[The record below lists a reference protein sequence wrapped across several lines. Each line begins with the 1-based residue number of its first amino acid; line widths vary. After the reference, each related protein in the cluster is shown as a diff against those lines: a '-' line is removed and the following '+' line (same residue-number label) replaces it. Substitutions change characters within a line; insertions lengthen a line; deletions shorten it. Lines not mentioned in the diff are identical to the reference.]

1 MWYMHEI
8 GWGWWFLMSIG
19 MLAFVALIAIAAIAL
34 LRADSHGRHGAQ
46 PPQQQQQQQEAPPHP
61 QELSRQASASPLT
74 MLKQRLAA
82 GEISV
87 EDYEERRRILE
98 EEPPAREAA

>member
-1 MWYMHEI
+1 MWHMHEI

-19 MLAFVALIAIAAIAL
+19 MLAFVALIAIAVAAL
-34 LRADSHGRHGAQ
+34 LRADGLGGHAARSS
-46 PPQQQQQQQEAPPHP
+46 PEQEASPHA
-61 QELSRQASASPLT
+61 QEPSRHPSTPPLT
-74 MLKQRLAA
+74 MLEQRLAA